1 MAKKQNKLDQ
11 IDFRILEE
19 IQENGR
25 VSNVELSKKIHLSP
39 APCLERM
46 RKLENQGHIQGY
58 TGRINPATALL
69 GVQVLVEISLE
80 HNGAG
85 VYDDFHA
92 NIIPHEE
99 VYAIYQIAGDFD
111 YIVKIRTYDMTSFRN
126 FLWQVLAIAPGVKS
140 TRSHVVMETIYERN
154 TLSLKYLKDSIE

>member
-25 VSNVELSKKIHLSP
+25 ISNVELSRKIHLSP
-39 APCLERM
+39 APCLERV

-58 TGRINPATALL
+58 TGRINPDTALL
-69 GVQVLVEISLE
+69 GIQVLVEVSLE
-80 HNGAG
+80 HNGVVA
-85 VYDDFHA
+85 YDDFHA
-92 NIIPHEE
+92 CVIPHEE
-99 VYAIYQIAGDFD
+99 VDAIYQIAGDFD
-111 YIVKIRTYDMTSFRN
+111 YIVKIRTHDMTAFKN

-154 TLSLKYLKDSIE
+154 ALSLKHLKDSMA